1 MQYEQPLQH
10 GLEDRRQP
18 RRHPPA
24 IDDRHAAPPLADPLA
39 RQPAQL
45 LVEVLPQ
52 HAHPLLVLIVVGPGA
67 GFVIFLGAHR
77 RAPPTAAV
85 FSGGAGGGLGGQLEP
100 ERGGAGLVN
109 GNGGEAELLLHI

>member
-10 GLEDRRQP
+10 GLDDRRQP

-24 IDDRHAAPPLADPLA
+24 IDDRHAARPLADPLA
-39 RQPAQL
+39 RQAAQL

-52 HAHPLLVLIVVGPGA
+52 HAHPLLVLIVGVGAGA
-67 GFVIFLGAHR
+67 GFMIFLGGHR
-77 RAPPTAAV
+77 TAAV
-85 FSGGAGGGLGGQLEP
+85 FGGGGLGGELEP
-100 ERGGAGLVN
+100 ERGRAGLVN